1 MGVCITP
8 THYLLIN
15 EYLEEGS
22 LFDHFHIKKT
32 TIDEDKMFRIIE
44 DIALGMTYLH
54 SRGVFIYILLK
65 IKKIILNYK
74 KLSLYRF
81 YIVI

>member
-15 EYLEEGS
+15 EYLEQGS

-32 TIDEDKMFRIIE
+32 YLDDDKILYIIE

-54 SRGVFIYILLK
+54 GRGVNNFKFKYILK
-65 IKKIILNYK
+65 I
-74 KLSLYRF
+74 
-81 YIVI
+81 